1 MMSQNFFE
9 NLDAVAR
16 EVRNC
21 KEVVFG
27 GVQLICCGDFTQLPP
42 VRGLFCFQSPLWTEC
57 FPRQRCFELQQVFRQ
72 RDAVFLTLL
81 EETRKAKVST
91 ESMNLLQSLKRPL
104 CDHDGILATE
114 LYTCN
119 KQVNKINECRLQ
131 QLGKLILEF
140 LAKDAFESK
149 PALERLLKYCTAEA
163 KLLLCEGAQV
173 MLLRNLKFPGP
184 DPHVDIQL
192 CNGSKGVVVGFTAP
206 DKVLVR
212 FIGVPHN
219 VVIQPVTW
227 SIREKITSQE
237 EPKKHK
243 KRGVCENSADA
254 AQEDY
259 QGFGNDDVVE
269 EQEQNYRTLA
279 SRTQIPLKL
288 AWASTIHKAQGL
300 TLDKV
305 TVDLSNIF
313 ECGQA
318 YVALSRAK
326 NLRSLQV
333 VGASQKSF
341 RCNPACLAFLE
352 RLVPC
357 PHFQPQHDFEISVVW
372 DSPQMRGYLGLM
384 PMEHFKNGL
393 RKVRIRLH

>member
-1 MMSQNFFE
+1 
-9 NLDAVAR
+9 
-16 EVRNC
+16 
-21 KEVVFG
+21 
-27 GVQLICCGDFTQLPP
+27 
-42 VRGLFCFQSPLWTEC
+42 
-57 FPRQRCFELQQVFRQ
+57 
-72 RDAVFLTLL
+72 
-81 EETRKAKVST
+81 
-91 ESMNLLQSLKRPL
+91 MNLLQSLKRPL

-119 KQVNKINECRLQ
+119 KQVNKINESRLQ
-131 QLGKLILEF
+131 QLEKLIVEF
-140 LAKDAFESK
+140 LAKDACETK

-184 DPHVDIQL
+184 DPNIDIQL
-192 CNGSKGVVVGFTAP
+192 CNGSKGVVVGFSSP

-219 VVIQPVTW
+219 VVVHPVSW
-227 SIREKITSQE
+227 SIREKIAQQDI
-237 EPKKHK
+237 PKKHK
-243 KRGVCENSADA
+243 KRGIENSSDPV
-254 AQEDY
+254 QEDY
-259 QGFGNDDVVE
+259 QGFGNDDVPDE
-269 EQEQNYRTLA
+269 PEHGYRTLA

-326 NLRSLQV
+326 NLRNLQV
-333 VGASQKSF
+333 VGVSQKSF

-357 PHFQPQHDFEISVVW
+357 PHFQAQQDFEISVVW
-372 DSPQMRGYLGLM
+372 DSPQMREYLGLM